1 MVTDMASIAGSLCA
15 ENTYEVRTARQVRAM
30 ANVDEP

>member
-1 MVTDMASIAGSLCA
+1 MIIDAAPLAGTLCT
-15 ENTYEVRTARQVRAM
+15 EYTYEIRTARQVRAM